1 MATCNADVP
10 AAAVPAGGST
20 KHEPAG
26 GQAHDSAP
34 FQPNAA
40 DKSAIQSPAKDS
52 VKEVSAVVPE
62 EEPVIAKKQAKI
74 KGTAKSGETNQAVK
88 LPKTQNAY
96 TLFMKDKKAAIK
108 GELLLCLYQS
118 VAFAGNDGAACD
130 QASSNPWRSSAC
142 LQ

>member
-20 KHEPAG
+20 KHELAG

-88 LPKTQNAY
+88 LPKTQNDY
-96 TLFMKDKKAAIK
+96 MFMKDKKAAIK
-108 GELLLCLYQS
+108 GELLLVFIPICCCCWQ
-118 VAFAGNDGAACD
+118 
-130 QASSNPWRSSAC
+130 
-142 LQ
+142 

>member
-20 KHEPAG
+20 KHELAG

-96 TLFMKDKKAAIK
+96 TLHE
-108 GELLLCLYQS
+108 GQEGSHQ
-118 VAFAGNDGAACD
+118 G
-130 QASSNPWRSSAC
+130 
-142 LQ
+142 

>member
-10 AAAVPAGGST
+10 AAAVPAGDST

-34 FQPNAA
+34 SQPNAA
-40 DKSAIQSPAKDS
+40 DKFAIQSPAKGS
-52 VKEVSAVVPE
+52 VKEESAVVPE
-62 EEPVIAKKQAKI
+62 EEPVRRYSKKQAKI

-88 LPKTQNAY
+88 PPKTQNAY

-108 GELLLCLYQS
+108 GELLLCLCQS
-118 VAFAGNDGAACD
+118 VAVAGND
-130 QASSNPWRSSAC
+130 
-142 LQ
+142 